1 MAVVAGVDVGNATTE
16 VAFLD
21 GDRLLG
27 VDRVPTRGRKGS
39 TDSLRAAAAL
49 VRRLERRL
57 GCRVAEAR
65 VAPLRAVDTTTLT
78 IPAAPPVTGRLW
90 LIAAGVAT
98 PGGAGAWIG
107 VPLWLDRPLP
117 PGWAGPPPP
126 RARADP
132 VPPPAGDVRVPPS
145 GQAGRVP
152 PAARVGPIPSATGEA
167 RYTGAVRGPDAEHTA
182 GPPMVAIVPADF
194 GYARAAERL
203 RALLAAG
210 VPVGAVLAGG
220 DEGVLI
226 FNRLTA
232 PIPVIDQVD
241 LAAVAGCDLVAVEVR
256 PPGGPLTLLADP
268 VALAAAF
275 SLPAG
280 EAGDAAALCRTLLD
294 FSNAVVG
301 RAARDGT
308 DHSTAPGT
316 RHSTGPGADH
326 GAGREPHQDDTGPWV
341 GTAAERFTLRSA
353 CALVPGWPVGAVRT
367 LGTRNGPVEVDDLF
381 ALDLA
386 EVADAATA
394 RRGRLGAAALVASL
408 RRLTDGA
415 DHAVVLADLLGLPVH
430 GTLSEPAAARL
441 GALTTPGARP
451 DAVVV
456 DLGAGTVDVIAPDGE
471 VVAAGAGDLLTTA
484 VAETLRIPR
493 AAADWVKRGPCLR
506 VDGGQRFE
514 AEDGSRG
521 FLDRPAPAAAAGMLA
536 AAGPA
541 GLLPFDREH
550 SPAEWRAIRLRLKE
564 AVFAVNLRR
573 ALRTLGGPLPQVL
586 LAGGP
591 AGDDELLG
599 VLLRSLPGDVP
610 VGRASVGG
618 TLDGPPAG
626 HRYAAAVGLG
636 LSALAEIE
644 P

>member
-1 MAVVAGVDVGNATTE
+1 VGNATTE

-39 TDSLRAAAAL
+39 EDSLRAAAAL

-57 GCRVAEAR
+57 GCQVTQAR
-65 VAPLRAVDTTTLT
+65 VAPLRPVDTTTMT
-78 IPAAPPVTGRLW
+78 IPPAPPDTGRLRL
-90 LIAAGVAT
+90 LIAGVAT
-98 PGGAGAWIG
+98 PGGAGAWAG

-117 PGWAGPPPP
+117 SAWAAGGPAAGPP
-126 RARADP
+126 
-132 VPPPAGDVRVPPS
+132 AGI
-145 GQAGRVP
+145 GP
-152 PAARVGPIPSATGEA
+152 PAAPPTLAGGRATA
-167 RYTGAVRGPDAEHTA
+167 TAVTGAAEKDAA
-182 GPPMVAIVPADF
+182 GTPAVAIVPAGF
-194 GYARAAERL
+194 GYARAAEHVRG
-203 RALLAAG
+203 LLGAG

-226 FNRLTA
+226 FNRLGTA
-232 PIPVIDQVD
+232 LPVIDQVD
-241 LAAVAGCDLVAVEVR
+241 LNAVAGCDLVAVEVR
-256 PPGGPLTLLADP
+256 PPGHPLTLLGDP
-268 VALAAAF
+268 VALADAF
-275 SLPAG
+275 SLAVG
-280 EAGDAAALCRTLLD
+280 EAADAAVLCRTLVD

-301 RAARDGT
+301 RA
-308 DHSTAPGT
+308 
-316 RHSTGPGADH
+316 TGV
-326 GAGREPHQDDTGPWV
+326 AGRATADGRAAIPGPAGVTGPWV
-341 GTAAERFTLRSA
+341 EVTGELITLRSA
-353 CALVPGWPVGAVRT
+353 CAQVAGWPVGTVRA
-367 LGTRNGPVEVDDLF
+367 LGSADGRTETDDLF

-386 EVADAATA
+386 QVADAATA
-394 RRGRLGAAALVASL
+394 RRGSLGSAALVASL
-408 RRLTDGA
+408 RRLSDGA
-415 DHAVVLADLLGLPVH
+415 DHAAVLTEMLGIPVH
-430 GTLSEPAAARL
+430 SALSEPVAARR

-451 DAVVV
+451 DAAVV
-456 DLGAGTVDVIAPDGE
+456 DLGAGTVDVIAVHGE
-471 VVAAGAGDLLTTA
+471 VVAAGAGELLTAA

-536 AAGPA
+536 ARGPA
-541 GLLPFDREH
+541 GLIPFDRRH

-573 ALRTLGGPLPQVL
+573 ALDTLGGTLPQVL
-586 LAGGP
+586 LVGGP

-599 VLLRSLPGDVP
+599 VLLRALPGDIP

-618 TLDGPPAG
+618 TLAGAPAG

-636 LSALAEIE
+636 LAG
-644 P
+644 PTV

>member
-1 MAVVAGVDVGNATTE
+1 VGNATTE

-39 TDSLRAAAAL
+39 EDSLRGAAAL

-65 VAPLRAVDTTTLT
+65 VAPLRAVDTTTMT
-78 IPAAPPVTGRLW
+78 IPPAPPHTGRLR
-90 LIAAGVAT
+90 LLTAGVAT
-98 PGGAGAWIG
+98 PGGSGAWVG

-117 PGWAGPPPP
+117 SQAHAAAGT
-126 RARADP
+126 RAVA
-132 VPPPAGDVRVPPS
+132 VVPAG
-145 GQAGRVP
+145 
-152 PAARVGPIPSATGEA
+152 I
-167 RYTGAVRGPDAEHTA
+167 
-182 GPPMVAIVPADF
+182 
-194 GYARAAERL
+194 GYARAAGQL
-203 RALLAAG
+203 RALLGAG

-226 FNRLTA
+226 FNRLNA
-232 PIPVIDQVD
+232 ALPVIDQVD

-256 PPGGPLTLLADP
+256 PPGHPLTLLADP
-268 VALAAAF
+268 VALADAF
-275 SLPAG
+275 SLAAG
-280 EAGDAAALCRTLLD
+280 EAADAALLCRTLVD

-301 RAARDGT
+301 RAAGNGA
-308 DHSTAPGT
+308 TAPAGSGG
-316 RHSTGPGADH
+316 RGGLGPGAP
-326 GAGREPHQDDTGPWV
+326 GSGVAGPGDPGPGDLGLGYPAGPWV
-341 GTAAERFTLRSA
+341 EAAGQRITLRSA
-353 CALVPGWPVGAVRT
+353 CAQAAGWPVGTVQAIGSADGRT
-367 LGTRNGPVEVDDLF
+367 ETDDLF

-386 EVADAATA
+386 RVADAATA
-394 RRGRLGAAALVASL
+394 RRGSLGSAALVASL
-408 RRLTDGA
+408 RRLAGGA
-415 DHAVVLADLLGLPVH
+415 DHAAVLADLLGMPVH
-430 GTLSEPAAARL
+430 RVLSEPAAARL

-451 DAVVV
+451 DAALV
-456 DLGAGTVDVIAPDGE
+456 DLGAGTVDVIALHGE
-471 VVAAGAGDLLTTA
+471 VVAAGAGGLLTAA
-484 VAETLRIPR
+484 VAETLHIPR

-536 AAGPA
+536 AQGPA
-541 GLLPFDREH
+541 GLIPFDRGH

-564 AVFAVNLRR
+564 AVFAANLRR
-573 ALRTLGGPLPQVL
+573 ALDTLGGTLPQVL
-586 LAGGP
+586 LVGGP

-599 VLLRSLPGDVP
+599 VLLRALPGDVP

-618 TLDGPPAG
+618 TLAGALAG

-636 LSALAEIE
+636 LAR
-644 P
+644 PDR